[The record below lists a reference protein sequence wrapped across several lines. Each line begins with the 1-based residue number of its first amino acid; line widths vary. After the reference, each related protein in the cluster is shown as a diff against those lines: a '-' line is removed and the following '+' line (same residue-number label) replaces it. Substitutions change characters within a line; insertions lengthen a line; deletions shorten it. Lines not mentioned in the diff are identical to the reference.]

1 MLDFGPDK
9 SVNHSIPIFFSLFLF
24 IISNFCTKGILKIYP
39 NFSLVRKLLISMEK
53 KPSEGLELVILLHCR
68 KKIGDVLIV
77 SEQVRII
84 CRPLGIRIDQFVEH

>member
-1 MLDFGPDK
+1 MYRESSYYYDEWLEFHRNVVVYIC
-9 SVNHSIPIFFSLFLF
+9 SV
-24 IISNFCTKGILKIYP
+24 LK
-39 NFSLVRKLLISMEK
+39 V
-53 KPSEGLELVILLHCR
+53 HCR